1 MSGEECIALVWSLKQ
16 TQMHL
21 RQLSKIN
28 NMCLEEE
35 RKVYT
40 CLQTD
45 CWLVWSAE
53 LTFSLHIWR
62 SLARGTGAEHTNGH
76 KRGCWEWADHSFCD
90 AGWLCSSSLGG
101 LPTSCPYLSA
111 CQSSQPTGKL
121 WAQQPKKFKALLL
134 KVDLFWLEAM
144 REQPVSAAGS
154 PGLKPPQTPSKG
166 FENL

>member
-16 TQMHL
+16 TQMHR

-53 LTFSLHIWR
+53 LTFRLHIWR
-62 SLARGTGAEHTNGH
+62 SLARRTGAEHTNGH
-76 KRGCWEWADHSFCD
+76 KWGVGNELTTPSVML
-90 AGWLCSSSLGG
+90 GGSSSLGG

-111 CQSSQPTGKL
+111 CQNSQPTGKL

-134 KVDLFWLEAM
+134 KLDLFWLEAM